1 MIKIVQTIFL
11 FLIFSF
17 LFIDSAFS
25 QQEAYLAFA
34 EVMPQPVGG
43 ITSIY
48 KHIVYP
54 ETAREAH
61 LEGKVYLL
69 VYISEEGK
77 VDNVT
82 IIKGLGLGCDKAA
95 VDAVKSENFTPGEH
109 NGKKVKVK
117 LAIPI
122 SFQLDH

>member
-1 MIKIVQTIFL
+1 MKSCQRIF
-11 FLIFSF
+11 FLILVSF
-17 LFIDSAFS
+17 FFINPAFS
-25 QQEAYLAFA
+25 QQQDTYLAFA

-43 ITSIY
+43 VTGIY

-69 VYISEEGK
+69 VYVNENGN

-82 IIKGLGLGCDKAA
+82 VIKGLGLGCDQAA
-95 VDAVKSENFTPGEH
+95 INAVKDENFIPGEH

-122 SFQLDH
+122 AFQLDH